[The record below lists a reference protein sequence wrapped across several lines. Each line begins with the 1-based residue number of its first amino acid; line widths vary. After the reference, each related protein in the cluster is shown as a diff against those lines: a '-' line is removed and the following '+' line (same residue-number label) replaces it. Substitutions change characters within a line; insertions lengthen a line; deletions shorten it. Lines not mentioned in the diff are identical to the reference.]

1 MTGSI
6 MRKARLGIV
15 VGTIMLF
22 ISQSGF
28 TAVPECVTKTA
39 SLWLDAESASSIV
52 MKNDK
57 ITEWRD
63 ARFDGTSFAK
73 VATLKGEAQVMKDN
87 LLGNKPYV
95 WMRAGNYF
103 SFADETKIRAVFW
116 VIRAD
121 APNAF
126 LLGRIGGHVGYY
138 DFHREIDS
146 GNGEL
151 WDSKYVAKGIQ
162 NGATYFNGALID
174 GTVHELNT
182 NFNLISVVA
191 SEPLAANTLAADRS
205 VARSGNIRVA
215 ELILFDVVPTDE
227 QRLQIEKYLATKW
240 GLADYGKAI
249 PNTASVSQL
258 ATWLEPAAPGKSYP
272 EGEATRQWGVLQHDL
287 KKTDRFKQF
296 ASETYCAEALVT
308 PEDKD
313 PLTILLRR
321 TQALLKDI
329 QSMRNAPALEAE
341 AKALVDITARAK
353 AVPEAERRAL
363 FDEALV
369 LRRKIAFSNPLLNF
383 KELLFIKRDLAQV
396 MQHCCDQYYGQQQH
410 SGGGLF
416 VLSDPFGEAPAMR
429 DVLAGSKL
437 DFGTRKDMGKDGGS
451 ILSPALSYDGKM
463 IAFAYVEG
471 KGNRAHIMHLDHAN
485 NGHWDKGFCY
495 HMFTVGSDG
504 SNLKQITDGTFNDF
518 SPCFTPA
525 GRLAFISERRGG
537 YLRCGRRCPNFT
549 MFDMAVD
556 GSDIRCLSF
565 HETNEWSPSI
575 THDGMLLWTRWD
587 YVDRHGCTAHHPWIT
602 TPDGRNPRP
611 IHGNYSFRY
620 QRADMEMDTRVIPSS
635 HCYVATGAPH
645 HGQAF
650 GSLVVID
657 PRVADDDAMAPVKRL
672 TPDVGFPETQ
682 GGTQS
687 YGTAWPLSDTYYLT
701 AYQPA
706 EAGVG
711 GKKLTFGIYLVD
723 KFGNKELV
731 YRDPQ
736 IACVSPMPLRA
747 EKRPPIIPE
756 QRIAA
761 VPAAQRKPAD
771 WQAEARGQG
780 TITIADVYKSYLP
793 WPEDGKKITALRIWQ
808 IYPASLGTADLSHR
822 TGIQIK
828 EGFDSVNLVR
838 TVIGTVPVE
847 ADGSAYFKV
856 PTGYEIFFQ
865 ALDENGAAVQS
876 MRSTTALV
884 PGEQLSCQ
892 GCHEP
897 KGIAPERL
905 PVATQL
911 AMKRP
916 ASIPKPGPEGT
927 LPFSYPKLV
936 QPVLDKNCVS
946 CHAEKIK
953 QAKKGDKVPPRLDSE
968 VKGTYYISYLNLAEP
983 YGFVSYG
990 AGHDFKS
997 PKFYRTFPGQ
1007 FGARASKLYTMLKQ
1021 GHKDVKLT
1029 PEEMERIII
1038 WLDSVCQ
1045 FYGVYEKE
1053 GGEKQ
1058 LRGEPAEPTLK

>member
-1 MTGSI
+1 MTAWI
-6 MRKARLGIV
+6 MHKARLGIIL
-15 VGTIMLF
+15 GTMMLF
-22 ISQSGF
+22 LSHVGVA
-28 TAVPECVTKTA
+28 AVPDIVTKTA
-39 SLWLDAESASSIV
+39 SFWLDADCVASMV
-52 MKNDK
+52 MKNDNVS
-57 ITEWRD
+57 EWRD
-63 ARFDGTSFAK
+63 ARFDGQTFSK
-73 VATLKGEAQVMKDN
+73 KATIKGQAQLMKDN

-95 WMRAGNYF
+95 SMSVGNYF

-121 APNAF
+121 EPNAF
-126 LLGRIGGHVGYY
+126 LLGRIGGYAGFY
-138 DFHREIDS
+138 DFHRNNNS

-151 WDSKYVAKGIQ
+151 WDRTYAANGIR
-162 NGATYFNGALID
+162 NGTTYFNGTQID
-174 GTVHELNT
+174 GTEHALDK

-191 SEPLAANTLAADRS
+191 SEPLAANTLAADRAA
-205 VARSGNIRVA
+205 ARSGNIRVA
-215 ELILFDVVPTDE
+215 ELILFDTVPTDE
-227 QRLQIEKYLATKW
+227 QRIEIEKYLATKW
-240 GLADYGKAI
+240 GLSDYGKAVSKI
-249 PNTASVSQL
+249 VSVSPL
-258 ATWLEPAAPGKSYP
+258 ATWLEPAAPGKNYP
-272 EGEATRQWGVLQHDL
+272 EGEATRQWVVLQHDL

-296 ASETYCAEALVT
+296 AAETYCAEALVT

-313 PLTILLRR
+313 PLTILVRR
-321 TQALLKDI
+321 TQALLNDI
-329 QSMRNAPALEAE
+329 KSMRNPPTLESE
-341 AKALVDITARAK
+341 TKALADLTARAK
-353 AVPEAERRAL
+353 SAAETERRSL

-383 KELLFIKRDLAQV
+383 KELLFIKRDLSQV
-396 MQHCCDQYYGQQQH
+396 MQHCCDQYYGQQQR

-416 VLSDPFGEAPAMR
+416 VLSDPFGESPAMR

-471 KGNRAHIMHLDHAN
+471 KGSRKHISHLDHAN
-485 NGHWDKGFCY
+485 NGHWEKGFCY

-504 SNLKQITDGTFNDF
+504 FNLKQITDGTFNDF

-565 HETNEWSPSI
+565 HETNEWSPAI
-575 THDGMLLWTRWD
+575 THDGMLMWTRWD
-587 YVDRHGCTAHHPWIT
+587 YVDRSAVVAHHPWMT

-620 QRADMEMDTRVIPSS
+620 KRADMEIDTRAIPDS
-635 HCYVATGAPH
+635 HCFVTTGAPH

-650 GSLVVID
+650 GSLMVID
-657 PRVADDDAMAPVKRL
+657 PRVTDDDAMAPAKRL
-672 TPDVGFPETQ
+672 TPDAGFPETQ
-682 GGTQS
+682 GGSQS
-687 YGTAWPLSDTYYLT
+687 YGTAWPLSDTYYL
-701 AYQPA
+701 ASYEPA
-706 EAGVG
+706 ESRVG

-723 KFGNKELV
+723 KFGNKELI

-736 IACVSPMPLRA
+736 IACVSPMPFRA

-761 VPAAQRKPAD
+761 VPAAQRNPAD
-771 WQAEARGQG
+771 WQSEARGQG

-793 WPEDGKKITALRIWQ
+793 WPEDAKKISSLRIWQ
-808 IYPASLGTADLSHR
+808 IYPASVATAELAHQ

-828 EGFDSVNLVR
+828 EGVDSVNLVR

-847 ADGSAYFKV
+847 SDGSAYFKV

-865 ALDENGAAVQS
+865 ALDENGAAIQS

-916 ASIPKPGPEGT
+916 ASIPKPGPDGT

-953 QAKKGDKVPPRLDSE
+953 QAKKGDKIPPRLDSE
-968 VKGTYYISYLNLAEP
+968 VKGKYFTSYLSLAEP

-990 AGHDFKS
+990 AGHDFNS
-997 PKFYRTFPGQ
+997 PKFYRTYPGQ
-1007 FGARASKLYTMLKQ
+1007 FGARASKLYTMLKK
-1021 GHKDVKLT
+1021 GHKDVKLSA
-1029 PEEMERIII
+1029 EEMERIII

-1058 LRGEPAEPTLK
+1058 LRGEHAEPTLK

>member
-1 MTGSI
+1 MTASI
-6 MRKARLGIV
+6 MHKARFSIV

-22 ISQSGF
+22 VAQSGF
-28 TAVPECVTKTA
+28 AAVPDFVTKSA
-39 SLWLDAESASSIV
+39 SFWLDADNAASLV
-52 MKNDK
+52 MKNDNVS
-57 ITEWRD
+57 EWRD

-73 VATLKGEAQVMKDN
+73 VATLHGKAQILKDN
-87 LLGNKPYV
+87 PLSNKPYV
-95 WMRAGNYF
+95 WLSAGNYF

-126 LLGRIGGHVGYY
+126 LLGRIGGHAGYY

-151 WDSKYVAKGIQ
+151 WDPKYAAKGIQ
-162 NGATYFNGALID
+162 NGATYFNGTQID
-174 GTVHELNT
+174 GTVHELDK

-191 SEPLAANTLAADRS
+191 SEALAANTLAADRS
-205 VARSGNIRVA
+205 AARSGNIRVA

-227 QRLQIEKYLATKW
+227 QRIQVEKYLATKW
-240 GLADYGKAI
+240 GFADYGKAVAK
-249 PNTASVSQL
+249 TAAVSSL
-258 ATWLEPAAPGKSYP
+258 ATWMEPAAPGKNYP
-272 EGEATRQWGVLQHDL
+272 EGEATRQWAVLQYDL

-296 ASETYCAEALVT
+296 AAETYCAEALVT

-329 QSMRNAPALEAE
+329 QSLQNAPALDAE
-341 AKALVDITARAK
+341 AKALADLLARAQTV
-353 AVPEAERRAL
+353 AETERRPL

-383 KELLFIKRDLAQV
+383 KELLFIKRDLSQV
-396 MQHCCDQYYGQQQH
+396 MQHCCDQYYGQQQR

-416 VLSDPFGEAPAMR
+416 VLSDPFGGSPAMR

-471 KGNRAHIMHLDHAN
+471 KGSRKHISHLDHAN
-485 NGHWDKGFCY
+485 NGHWEKGFCY
-495 HMFTVGSDG
+495 HMFTVGADG

-525 GRLAFISERRGG
+525 GRIAFISERRGG
-537 YLRCGRRCPNFT
+537 YLRCGRLCPNFT

-556 GSDIRCLSF
+556 GTDIRCLSF
-565 HETNEWSPSI
+565 HETNEWSPAI

-620 QRADMEMDTRVIPSS
+620 QRADMELDTRAIPNS
-635 HCYVATGAPH
+635 HCFVTTGAPH

-650 GSLVVID
+650 GSLMVID
-657 PRVADDDAMAPVKRL
+657 PRIADDDAMAPAKRL

-682 GGTQS
+682 GGSLS
-687 YGTAWPLSDTYYLT
+687 YGTAWPLSDAYYLT

-711 GKKLTFGIYLVD
+711 GKKLTFGLYLVD
-723 KFGNKELV
+723 KFGNKELI

-808 IYPASLGTADLSHR
+808 IYPASLGTADLAHR

-838 TVIGTVPVE
+838 TVVGTVPVE

-897 KGIAPERL
+897 KGLAPERL
-905 PVATQL
+905 PVAAQL

-916 ASIPKPGPEGT
+916 ASIPKPGPDGT

-953 QAKKGDKVPPRLDSE
+953 QAKPGEKVPPRLDSE
-968 VKGTYYISYLNLAEP
+968 VKGKYFTSYNNLAEP

-997 PKFYRTFPGQ
+997 PKFYRTYPGQ
-1007 FGARASKLYTMLKQ
+1007 FGARASKLYNMLKK

-1029 PEEMERIII
+1029 AEEMERIII

-1053 GGEKQ
+1053 GGEAQ
-1058 LRGEPAEPTLK
+1058 LRGEIAEPSLK

>member
-1 MTGSI
+1 MKNRTTRCLRPMT
-6 MRKARLGIV
+6 V
-15 VGTIMLF
+15 VGTMIIALGTATHAATPEI
-22 ISQSGF
+22 IS
-28 TAVPECVTKTA
+28 KTA
-39 SLWLDAESASSIV
+39 SFWLDASQAPSLV
-52 MKNDK
+52 MDAGALR
-57 ITEWRD
+57 EWRD
-63 ARFDGTSFAK
+63 ARFDGQAFAK
-73 VATLKGEAQVMKDN
+73 KATLNGSAKITKDD
-87 LLGNKPYV
+87 LLGQKPYV
-95 WMRAGNYF
+95 GIPQGSWF
-103 SFADETKIRAVFW
+103 SFADETKIRSVFW

-121 APNAF
+121 AKNAF
-126 LLGRIGGHVGYY
+126 LLGRIGGHEGYY
-138 DFHREIDS
+138 DFHRDIDS
-146 GNGEL
+146 GDGQL
-151 WDSKYVAKGIQ
+151 WDNKYVAKGIKNGETFL
-162 NGATYFNGALID
+162 NGARID
-174 GTVHELNT
+174 GTEHELDT

-191 SEPLAANTLAADRS
+191 SEPLAANTLSADRS
-205 VARSGNIRVA
+205 AARSGNIRVA
-215 ELILFDVVPTDE
+215 ELILFDVPLTAE
-227 QRLQIEKYLATKW
+227 QRIDIEKYLVSKW
-240 GLADYGKAI
+240 GIPNYGK
-249 PNTASVSQL
+249 PPSSGASAAPL
-258 ATWLEPAAPGKSYP
+258 TTWLEPAAPGATLP
-272 EGEATRQWGVLQHDL
+272 ESEMKRQWVVLSHDL
-287 KKTDRFKQF
+287 QKIDRFQKF
-296 ASETYCAEALVT
+296 GPETYCADALVT
-308 PEDKD
+308 AEDKN

-321 TQALLKDI
+321 TRALLLDI
-329 QSMRNAPALEAE
+329 QSLQNAPSLSAE
-341 AKALVDITARAK
+341 AKALEELTSRAK
-353 AVPEAERRAL
+353 SASDADIQKL

-369 LRRKIAFSNPLLNF
+369 LRRKIAFSNPLLDF
-383 KELLFIKRDLAQV
+383 KELLFIKRDVSKV
-396 MQHCCDQYYGQQQH
+396 MQHCCDQFYGQQQR

-416 VLSDPFGEAPAMR
+416 VLSDPFGKAPVLR
-429 DVLAGSKL
+429 DVLAGSPL
-437 DFGTRKDMGKDGGS
+437 QFGTRQEMGKDGGS

-463 IAFAYVEG
+463 IAFAFVEG
-471 KGNRAHIMHLDHAN
+471 KGSRAHIQHLDHAN

-495 HMFTVGSDG
+495 HMFTVGADG
-504 SNLKQITDGTFNDF
+504 SNFKQITDGTFNDF

-525 GRLAFISERRGG
+525 GRIAFISERRGG
-537 YLRCGRRCPNFT
+537 YLRCGRLCPNFT

-556 GSDIRCLSF
+556 GTDIRCLSF

-620 QRADMEMDTRVIPSS
+620 KRADMELDTRAIPNS
-635 HCYVATGAPH
+635 HKFVATGAPH

-682 GGTQS
+682 GGTLS
-687 YGTAWPLSDTYYLT
+687 YGTAWPLSETYYLA
-701 AYQPA
+701 AYEPT
-706 EAGVG
+706 EARVG
-711 GKKLTFGIYLVD
+711 NKKLTFGLYLVD
-723 KFGNKELV
+723 KFGNKELI
-731 YRDPQ
+731 YQDPQ
-736 IACVSPMPLRA
+736 IACVNPIPLRA

-761 VPAAQRKPAD
+761 VPAAQRKPCD
-771 WQAEARGQG
+771 WQAEARGEG
-780 TITIADVYKSYLP
+780 TVTIADVYKSNLK
-793 WPEDGKKITALRIWQ
+793 WPEDGSKISALRIWQ
-808 IYPASLGTADLSHR
+808 IYPASLGTAALSHR
-822 TGIQIK
+822 TGVQIK

-865 ALDENGAAVQS
+865 ALDQNGAALQS

-905 PVATQL
+905 PVATPL

-916 ASIPKPGPEGT
+916 PSIPKPGPDGT

-936 QPVLDKNCVS
+936 QPVLDKHCVT

-953 QAKKGDKVPPRLDSE
+953 TAKKGDKLPPRLDSQ
-968 VKGTYYISYLNLAEP
+968 VSGKFFTSYVNLAEP
-983 YGFVSYG
+983 YGYVSYG
-990 AGHDFKS
+990 AGHDFHS

-1007 FGARASKLYTMLKQ
+1007 FGARASKLYALLKQ
-1021 GHKDVKLT
+1021 GHKDVKLS

-1053 GGEKQ
+1053 GGEQQ
-1058 LRGEPAEPTLK
+1058 LRGEHAEPTLK